1 MIPPGCKTSQDRGPW
16 TSASNAQADSLC
28 QWRHTMQRGIPE
40 PARSAEADFGIRVHA
55 ALAKDDPAGL
65 TIEERDIYDASV
77 KIREAKLKAFFA
89 QTNGQAIPFTEV
101 RYWTEL
107 GNSAKNPVY
116 HSGQADRIYRASSRL
131 FIIDYKTGPGDQPES
146 SRNEQLRDLAVL
158 GWEQFIGVTEVGV
171 CVIQPLATHDPEICL
186 YSTTD
191 LMKAG
196 ADMQA
201 RVLLSNAPTGEPTP
215 GPVQCKFCRAKSKCA
230 QYQQW
235 AGGSLPVPSS
245 LVDVPCQS
253 WSPEQRAQF
262 ADHYDIAAKWL
273 DSCWAF
279 LETGAATDPAFVPG
293 YELKPGAKREKIT
306 DAQQVFNRFC
316 QLLKGSPEAFLR
328 CVSVTKTALKTEI
341 AALTQFKGKKLDDA
355 VKELTAGCVE
365 VSETKPSLKKIKP

>member
-40 PARSAEADFGIRVHA
+40 PDRSAEADFGIRVHA

-77 KIREAKLKAFFA
+77 KIREAKLTEFFPA
-89 QTNGQAIPFTEV
+89 SNGQAIPFTEL
-101 RYWTEL
+101 RYWLQMPWENEQPL
-107 GNSAKNPVY
+107 Y
-116 HSGQADRIYRASSRL
+116 HSGQADRVYRASSRL
-131 FIIDYKTGPGDQPES
+131 FIIDYKTGPGDQAES
-146 SRNEQLRDLAVL
+146 SQNEQLRDLAVL
-158 GWEQFIGVTEVGV
+158 GWEQFIGVSEVGV
-171 CVIQPLATHDPEICL
+171 CVIQPLVTHHPVICL
-186 YSTTD
+186 YTTPY
-191 LMKAG
+191 LE
-196 ADMQA
+196 QA
-201 RVLLSNAPTGEPTP
+201 RELLIKRVRASNFPKGQPTP
-215 GPVQCKFCRAKSKCA
+215 GPIQCKFCRAKSKCA

-235 AGGSLPVPSS
+235 AGGSLPVPRS

-262 ADHYDIAAKWL
+262 ADHYDVAAKWL

-279 LETGAATDPAFVPG
+279 LETGAATDPGFVPG